1 MLRNLGF
8 VWFWKHK
15 DSVCS
20 LNDSLGSLKICKWFL
35 TKAYLRVLPSFDHPT
50 SKSLSGVLGLDEHC
64 EAHLPCICCQ
74 VKSQT
79 APEGSVILVDQN
91 SASVWNIFGG
101 NYTPLLDRI
110 SFSSFWIWDMAI
122 FFFFFSWAFM
132 CSTFFYILLGPSLC
146 SLFSILW
153 DLHVSHTFSFCI
165 ALMPLSGNMLERS
178 YL

>member
-122 FFFFFSWAFM
+122 FFSFHEPSCAQHFFTYS
-132 CSTFFYILLGPSLC
+132 
-146 SLFSILW
+146 W
-153 DLHVSHTFSFCI
+153 DLHCVPFFLYFGTFMCLILFLF
-165 ALMPLSGNMLERS
+165 A
-178 YL
+178 